1 MDILSPVIQYG
12 ALGLLLLV
20 LGGIYRLVDKAID
33 RRDKHE
39 AKRVEIFAEEEA
51 KRTTLVATEEAK
63 RTAAMLETFGEVTA
77 TLAVVVER
85 LGQMD
90 RKLDKAIA

>member
-1 MDILSPVIQYG
+1 MDVLSPVIQYG

-39 AKRVEIFAEEEA
+39 AKRVEIFASEES
-51 KRTTLVATEEAK
+51 KRTAVIAIEESK
-63 RTAAMLETFGEVTA
+63 RTAAMVDGFGAVTT
-77 TLAVVVER
+77 TLAIVVER
-85 LGQMD
+85 LGRID
-90 RKLDKAIA
+90 RKLDDAIA